1 VEQLADWANFYIAGA
16 GAAAAMVGLFIVAV
30 SVNIDPIVADTVL
43 PSRAVGTIATLV
55 LALLTC
61 MTGLMADQGTAWFG
75 GAVLVFSFVA
85 WLTKL
90 HAARRLFHERSKRP
104 VSSVVGEAATGQS
117 QTLPFIVGAAL
128 VLADQPAGLNW
139 IGFGVLAVFG
149 FSMINVWVLLVE
161 IRR

>member
-30 SVNIDPIVADTVL
+30 SVNIDPIVADKVL
-43 PSRAVGTIATLV
+43 PPRAFGTIATLV

-61 MTGLMADQGTAWFG
+61 MGGLMADQGTVWFG
-75 GAVLVFSFVA
+75 GAVLVFGFVA
-85 WLTKL
+85 WLAKL
-90 HAARRLFHERSKRP
+90 HAARRLFAERSTHAI
-104 VSSVVGEAATGQS
+104 SSVVGEAATGQT
-117 QTLPFIVGAAL
+117 QTLPFLIGAAL
-128 VLADQPAGLNW
+128 VLADQPSGLNW

-149 FSMINVWVLLVE
+149 LSMINVWVLLIE

>member
-1 VEQLADWANFYIAGA
+1 MEQLADWANFYIAGA

-43 PSRAVGTIATLV
+43 PPRAVGTIAALV

-61 MTGLMADQGTAWFG
+61 MSGLMADQGTVWFG
-75 GAVLVFSFVA
+75 GAVLVFGFVA

-90 HAARRLFHERSKRP
+90 HAARRLIVERSTHP
-104 VSSVVGEAATGQS
+104 MSSVVGEAATGQT
-117 QTLPFIVGAAL
+117 QTLPFLVGGVL

-149 FSMINVWVLLVE
+149 FSMINVWVLLIE